1 LARAIHVETDAYLDV
16 VSQARVI
23 ARIVQDESPDIVFCG
38 GQHADTDSQALGAAV
53 AEVLGW
59 PQITWTTA
67 LELDGTLAKATHD
80 VDDGK
85 ETVSVRLPA
94 VITTQQGLN
103 EPRYP
108 TLPNIMKA
116 KSKPLEKKSLS
127 DFNVGAGKVS
137 VVSQEI
143 QERAR
148 LGKLIDGKD
157 AVAAAEQLV
166 RLLHDE
172 AKVI

>member
-1 LARAIHVETDAYLDV
+1 VLQH
-16 VSQARVI
+16 VI
-23 ARIVQDESPDIVFCG
+23 AEENPDLVFVG

-53 AEVLGW
+53 AAALGW
-59 PQITWTTA
+59 PQITWTTK
-67 LELDGTLAKATHD
+67 LEFDGTHVAATHD

-85 ETVSVRLPA
+85 EQVRVALPVVVS
-94 VITTQQGLN
+94 TQQGLN

-116 KSKPLEKKSLS
+116 KSKPLVKKTLA
-127 DFNVGAGKVS
+127 DFGNPTSKIRIVN
-137 VVSQEI
+137 QEI

-157 AVAAAEQLV
+157 PVAAAQELLA
-166 RLLHDE
+166 LLHNE